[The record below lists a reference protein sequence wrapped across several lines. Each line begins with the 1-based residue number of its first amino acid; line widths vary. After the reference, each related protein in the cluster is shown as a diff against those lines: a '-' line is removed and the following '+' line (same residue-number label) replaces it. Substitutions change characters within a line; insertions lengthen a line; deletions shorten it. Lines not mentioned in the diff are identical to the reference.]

1 MIKILMGH
9 CRRGDCLF
17 GRYRMRPL
25 KRIQGQENEFAVDSN
40 HFLVGFMKLAS
51 DPNHILPF
59 FLASNL
65 LFEGGPGNRE
75 GIELAFLQWRE
86 RTV

>member
-9 CRRGDCLF
+9 SRRGDCLF

-25 KRIQGQENEFAVDSN
+25 NKIQGQENEFAVDSN
-40 HFLVGFMKLAS
+40 HFKVGFTKLAS

-65 LFEGGPGNRE
+65 L
-75 GIELAFLQWRE
+75 LKDDLVTE
-86 RTV
+86 RG